1 MPASPNTDAPA
12 PVSHEG
18 VLPRS
23 NTEKRRTKKNVDS
36 ANLRSV
42 DAKLSDQKRVSTC
55 TCSLVL
61 VLCRPVYCNRS
72 GCHSCYQHSCGLLQ
86 KKLMKKLATIKRD
99 GAVEFDIG
107 QSARIA
113 KNLFGQDVIDDD
125 DNTYSDENR
134 VGGEEDD
141 SDMQTIPPLKIVM
154 LIVGTRGDVQPF
166 IAIGKKLQVPTAAK
180 KLSVFL

>member
-42 DAKLSDQKRVSTC
+42 DAKLSDRKKVSTC

-99 GAVEFDIG
+99 GAVEFDK
-107 QSARIA
+107 AC
-113 KNLFGQDVIDDD
+113 
-125 DNTYSDENR
+125 
-134 VGGEEDD
+134 
-141 SDMQTIPPLKIVM
+141 
-154 LIVGTRGDVQPF
+154 
-166 IAIGKKLQVPTAAK
+166 
-180 KLSVFL
+180 